1 MSKIKLGTSRK
12 QATIRTP
19 VLTFLLI
26 RWDWKAGARR
36 DKNPLDISH
45 LVISSQWQKSI
56 KTPTANCTL
65 TVVPQYTGIHLLDYV
80 STMDVIEIRE
90 FGRLVFHGYI
100 RKISASGSINPQT
113 GAPSRVVTIL
123 IQNFGGLFL
132 EGQLGLNMFIKLGNQ
147 VEMKAHIETF
157 SAQMTDI
164 LNSNKSYADIVGLI
178 IEEWFKFLKLNGATT
193 YRRYIDEWM
202 DLTTGLSG
210 QIVSATAKDMYLF
223 NASDQQMSLWSVLQK
238 IVETPFTELWFDN
251 GVREVFF
258 ESNSSLSPIKPGIKK
273 FSEDKTYLVLRQTP
287 FNGTILNGTKKDLWD
302 VVPIK
307 TLPLTHIT
315 KWDLSKSMEE
325 SYSFYL
331 VTPGAFDPGEIA
343 LITMGI
349 DVFDQEAFNKYLYK
363 PLIHNQF
370 YSRKSSNNK
379 PEVAENAQSNYLTEV
394 EDRSNTLKNW
404 FEKND
409 QYLSGSLTLHVPKD
423 DEYDPKIGERVQIEG
438 IDGTFYTE
446 AITHIW
452 QYQGTLS
459 CHVTVT
465 RGYGTGKPM
474 ELKDK
479 IFKRGKFVMDEQWSK
494 R

>member
-1 MSKIKLGTSRK
+1 MDEIKRGTPREK
-12 QATIRTP
+12 ATIRTP
-19 VLTFLLI
+19 VLTFSLI
-26 RWDWKAGARR
+26 RWDWEAGARR
-36 DKNPLDISH
+36 DKIDISH
-45 LVISSQWQKSI
+45 MVVSSQWQKSI

-65 TVVPQYTGIHLLDYV
+65 ITVPQYKGIHLLDYA

-100 RKISASGSINPQT
+100 RRISASGSINPKT
-113 GAPSRVVTIL
+113 GAPTRVVTIL

-132 EGQLGLNMFIKLGNQ
+132 EGQLGVNMFIKLGNK
-147 VEMKAHIETF
+147 VEMSAHIETF
-157 SAQMTDI
+157 STKMSDI
-164 LNSNKSYADIVGLI
+164 LNSGKSFADIVGLI
-178 IEEWFKFLKLNGATT
+178 IEEWFKFLELNGAST

-202 DLTTGLSG
+202 DLSTGLSG
-210 QIVSATAKDMYLF
+210 KIVSATAKDIYLF

-238 IVETPFTELWFDN
+238 IIETPFNEMWFDN
-251 GVREVFF
+251 GAREVFF
-258 ESNSSLSPIKPGIKK
+258 ESNASLSPVKPGIKK
-273 FSEDKTYLVLRQTP
+273 LSEDKTYLVLRQTP
-287 FNGTILNGTKKDLWD
+287 FNGTVINGTKKDIWD

-307 TLPLTHIT
+307 IIPLNYLT

-331 VTPGAFDPGEIA
+331 VTPGAFNPGEIA

-349 DVFDQEAFNKYLYK
+349 EVFDEDAFNKYLYK
-363 PLIHNQF
+363 PLIHNSF
-370 YSRKSSNNK
+370 YSRKSAYDK
-379 PEVAENAQSNYLTEV
+379 AEVAENAQSDYLTEV
-394 EDRSNTLKNW
+394 EDRTNTLKNW

-409 QYLSGSLTLHVPKD
+409 QYLSGSLTIQVPKNA
-423 DEYDPKIGERVQIEG
+423 EYDPKIGERIQIEG
-438 IDGTFYTE
+438 IDGTFYVE

-452 QYQGTLS
+452 QYQGTLT

-465 RGYGTGKPM
+465 RGYGTGKAM